1 MQKKSM
7 YKIIFINQGKVYE
20 VYAKEIVQSDLY
32 GFIEAK
38 GFVFG
43 EKSSLVIDPSEER
56 LKNEFSEVNRT
67 YIPMHSIVRIDEV
80 KKEGTAKIIPI
91 DGKNDH
97 VLGFPSQ
104 VYTNKDDPKDDRRK
118 NDRCF

>member
-20 VYAKEIVQSDLY
+20 IYAKEVLQSDLY

-43 EKSSLVIDPSEER
+43 EKSSVVIDPSEER
-56 LKNEFSEVNRT
+56 LKNEFGDVNRT
-67 YIPMHSIVRIDEV
+67 YIPMHSVIRIDEV
-80 KKEGTAKIIPI
+80 KKQGTAKIISI
-91 DGKNDH
+91 DGKGDSIA
-97 VLGFPSQ
+97 GFTRD
-104 VYTNKDDPKDDRRK
+104 VYNSNKNPKDK
-118 NDRCF
+118 

>member
-20 VYAKEIVQSDLY
+20 VYAKEVVQSDLY

-43 EKSSLVIDPSEER
+43 EKSSVVIDPSEER
-56 LKNEFSEVNRT
+56 LKTEFGEVNRT
-67 YIPMHSIVRIDEV
+67 YIPMHSVVRIDEV

-97 VLGFPSQ
+97 VGGYPSQ
-104 VYTNKDDPKDDRRK
+104 VYTSKDEPKDDR
-118 NDRCF
+118 

>member
-1 MQKKSM
+1 MQKKTI

-20 VYAKEIVQSDLY
+20 VYAKELIQSDLH

-56 LKNEFSEVNRT
+56 LKNEFKEVNRT
-67 YIPMHSIVRIDEV
+67 YIPMHSVIRIDEV
-80 KKEGTAKIIPI
+80 KKEGTAKIVSF
-91 DGKNDH
+91 DGKGDH
-97 VLGFPSQ
+97 TMDFSPQSFIN
-104 VYTNKDDPKDDRRK
+104 NKGSEDDR
-118 NDRCF
+118 

>member
-1 MQKKSM
+1 MLKKSM

-20 VYAKEIVQSDLY
+20 IYAKELVQSDLY
-32 GFIEAK
+32 GFIEVK

-56 LKNEFSEVNRT
+56 LKNEFGEVNRT
-67 YIPMHSIVRIDEV
+67 FIPMHSIVRIDEV

-91 DGKNDH
+91 DSKNGH
-97 VLGFPSQ
+97 VVGFPSQ
-104 VYTNKDDPKDDRRK
+104 VYSSKDDPKDDI
-118 NDRCF
+118 